1 MCSEIE
7 QILEF
12 KTKLRIL
19 TRLVGYYCPK
29 NKSIQ
34 EFDDLISLGES
45 FGLDIPSLNF
55 IIRIRDRLKWLRTYS
70 LIEKE

>member
-12 KTKLRIL
+12 KNEIENFDKAS
-19 TRLVGYYCPK
+19 RLLLSKK

-45 FGLDIPSLNF
+45 LV
-55 IIRIRDRLKWLRTYS
+55 
-70 LIEKE
+70 LIFHH